1 MDANQ
6 QPRTSILMLPWLAH
20 GHVSPFLE
28 LAKKLADNNFDIY
41 LCSTPVNLKPV
52 RESLANQNKTYS
64 IQLVDLH
71 LPNDFPELPPH
82 YHTTKY
88 LPPGLMNILKAALDG
103 AKPAFAEILK
113 ILKPSLLIY
122 DFIHPWAPA
131 EAENHNIKSVLFLTG
146 RAGFLAYLV
155 FYSRNDPTVQYPFP
169 ALDFPEIE
177 RQKMAQFMHMCTAN
191 GLTDVERLS
200 ECAARSTKMVLI
212 KTLREIEAQH
222 IDFLSGLLGKE
233 MVPVGPLVQEPT
245 NKDNGSVVVEWLN
258 KKHPSPVVYASFG
271 TEYFLSVEE
280 MEEIDYGLELSGV
293 DFVWVVRFHGDDF
306 RAKLSIDEVLPEGF
320 LKRVGER
327 GMVVDGW
334 VPQAKIL
341 QHPSTRGFLSHCGWS
356 STLEGMINGVPIIA
370 MPMHLDQPINARL
383 VVEVG
388 VGIEVPRVDGKF
400 KREELT
406 RVIEE
411 VVKQEQGKE
420 VRMKAT
426 ELSRKL
432 EERGNM
438 DINFAVDKLVQ
449 LLNE

>member
-1 MDANQ
+1 MDTNQ
-6 QPRTSILMLPWLAH
+6 QPKTSILMLPWLAH

-28 LAKKLADNNFDIY
+28 LAKKLSDKNFYIY

-71 LPNDFPELPPH
+71 LPNAFPQLPPR
-82 YHTTKY
+82 YHTTKN
-88 LPPGLMNILKAALDG
+88 LPPNLMNTLKAAFDG
-103 AKPAFAEILK
+103 AKPAFGEILK
-113 ILKPSLLIY
+113 TLKPNLVVY
-122 DFIHPWAPA
+122 DFIQAWAPA
-131 EAENHNIKSVLFLTG
+131 VAENHNIKSVLFL
-146 RAGFLAYLV
+146 AGCAASVAYMV
-155 FYSRNDPTVQYPFP
+155 FYSRNNPTVQYPFP

-177 RQKMAQFMHMCTAN
+177 RQKMAQFMHMYTAN
-191 GLTDVERLS
+191 GLTNFERFS
-200 ECAARSTKMVLI
+200 ECVARSTKMVLI
-212 KTLREIEAQH
+212 KTLSDIEVEH
-222 IDFLSGLLGKE
+222 IDFLSGFLGKE
-233 MVPVGPLVQEPT
+233 MVPVGPIVQEPT
-245 NKDNGSVVVEWLN
+245 NNGNDSVFMDWLN
-258 KKHPSPVVYASFG
+258 KKDPSSVVYASFG

-280 MEEIDYGLELSGV
+280 MEEIAYGLELSGV
-293 DFVWVVRFHGDDF
+293 SFVWVVRFHGDDF
-306 RAKLSIDEVLPEGF
+306 RAKLSIEEVLPEGF
-320 LKRVGER
+320 LERVGER

-341 QHPSTRGFLSHCGWS
+341 QHPSTGGFLSHCGWS

-370 MPMHLDQPINARL
+370 MPMQLDQPMNAKL

-400 KREELT
+400 KRGELT
-406 RVIEE
+406 RVIKE

-426 ELSRKL
+426 ELSHKL
-432 EERGNM
+432 KERGDM
-438 DINFAVDKLVQ
+438 DFNFAADKLVQ